1 MVNERRRKEE
11 GGMNDI
17 KELEVESGEVVS
29 DIETI
34 SYVITDFYRVL
45 FVEEELERSIFD

>member
-1 MVNERRRKEE
+1 
-11 GGMNDI
+11 MNDI

-34 SYVITDFYRVL
+34 SHAITDFYRAL
-45 FVEEELERSIFD
+45 FVEEELERPTFD